1 MLICLCGLGVYL
13 ATKQRLLKDEG
24 SEGKNNE
31 FTVSANKV
39 NQEWYTVKWA
49 QIKVE
54 LFELAAK
61 SQRIRTVQNL

>member
-31 FTVSANKV
+31 FTVSANKM

>member
-31 FTVSANKV
+31 FTVSANKM

-54 LFELAAK
+54 LFELAPK
-61 SQRIRTVQNL
+61 S